1 MRAGGQTLTLL
12 GNPRNSLILRALAE
26 GTKGQRD
33 LRRDAGFP
41 AQSTLRGHLET
52 LEKAGVIDKRRRDSF
67 PGTLEY
73 DLTDP
78 GRELLAVAAS
88 LERWLAGAPRG
99 PVELGSDAAR
109 AAIKGLVEG
118 WSAAVLTT
126 LANGPLSLTELDM
139 RIAAISYPTLERCLD
154 TMRLA
159 EQLEVGERTARG
171 TPYEVTEWLR
181 QGLGPLAL
189 GARWEHRHQPD
200 GVDPIEHADIDG
212 ALMLGGPLFKL
223 SGEVSGVCQ
232 LAVKTPGGKK
242 QRRSLGFVEVR
253 SGKVNFRAVYSQDK
267 PDAWASG
274 TMDTWFATVIDAD
287 PSGLRMSGDRDLAEA
302 VFEGVHK
309 ALFKDGAGQPEET
322 AKTRANQPDDA
333 AKSEAQG

>member
-1 MRAGGQTLTLL
+1 MRAGGQTLILL
-12 GNPRNSLILRALAE
+12 GNPRNFLILKSLAE

-52 LEKAGVIDKRRRDSF
+52 LEKAGVIDKRRLDSF
-67 PGTLEY
+67 PGTLKY

-78 GRELLAVAAS
+78 GKELLGVATS
-88 LERWLAGAPRG
+88 LGRWLAAAPRG
-99 PVELGSDAAR
+99 PIELGSDPAK

-118 WSAAVLTT
+118 WSGTVLTT
-126 LANGPLSLTELDM
+126 LADGPLSLTELDK

-159 EQLEVGERTARG
+159 EQLKVGQRTPKG
-171 TPYEVTEWLR
+171 TPYAVTDWLR
-181 QGLGPLAL
+181 RGLAPLTL
-189 GARWEHRHQPD
+189 SARWEHRHRPD
-200 GVDPIEHADIDG
+200 GVDSITHDDIDG

-232 LAVKTPGGKK
+232 LAVKIPDGKK

-253 SGKVNFRAVYSQDK
+253 SGEVNFRAVYPQVK

-274 TMDTWFATVIDAD
+274 TMDTWFATLIDAD
-287 PSGLRMSGDRDLAEA
+287 TSGLKLSGDRDLAEA
-302 VFEGVHK
+302 VFDGLHR
-309 ALFKDGAGQPEET
+309 ALFRDEL
-322 AKTRANQPDDA
+322 DA
-333 AKSEAQG
+333 AQQPVA